1 MKTVAA
7 IIPVMVLC
15 GCMMAPPVAMSD
27 FVGQAEN
34 ACLPEAIILAETLH
48 KDGIPARILII
59 KTAASSHAAAAFLF
73 PADMS
78 AVWVWDAY
86 SQSVQIQ
93 ADFDNPVDVA
103 FEWLKATAR
112 EELVLNA
119 AFL

>member
-1 MKTVAA
+1 
-7 IIPVMVLC
+7 
-15 GCMMAPPVAMSD
+15 
-27 FVGQAEN
+27 
-34 ACLPEAIILAETLH
+34 
-48 KDGIPARILII
+48 
-59 KTAASSHAAAAFLF
+59 
-73 PADMS
+73 
-78 AVWVWDAY
+78 VWDAY